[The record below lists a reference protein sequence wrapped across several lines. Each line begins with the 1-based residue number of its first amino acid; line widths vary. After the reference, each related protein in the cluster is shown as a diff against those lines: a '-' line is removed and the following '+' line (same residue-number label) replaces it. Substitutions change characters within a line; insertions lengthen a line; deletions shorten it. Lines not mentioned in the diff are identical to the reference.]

1 MPISGLF
8 CSSSYGW
15 TAVYYVHAICTYAIF
30 VVFYFLYRD
39 HPKYHRIKILAGPIS
54 DYATCV
60 SRRVRIIIFTL
71 ISQGIPTCA
80 LLTLAFLPEDSTI
93 AGFICYLVAITAFG
107 MTPLS
112 SMKSGQLV
120 ASQHAHFVLAV
131 SAFLNSL
138 IVLLLP
144 NMVTSL
150 APQNTSSQDLLM
162 LSMEA
167 IEEQLLQVDEDNEQL
182 RNLMGGASLED
193 DGQPQAADGSL
204 VHEDFEMEST
214 TTWNIVEMLRD
225 VVLML
230 DAPRFQAPQR
240 TTVVGFIKMRLI
252 GAAMVNENMRKQ
264 LLRLRVVSSPTCNH
278 PKSHHSGHKSQ
289 FSIFLSLLYA
299 HRLISLIFAQILS
312 PKLFEFQLVIGN
324 HIDLNYFADQLQREI
339 GNHRANSEEGRQ
351 ILASGLPFMREQ
363 LKFGDLII
371 DNYNFNQELGVFM
384 RYQDPE
390 SGLPMVI
397 LYGIG
402 LVELRYGIANNV
414 VNFVNAYITPV
425 DQSLSPESMDNNN
438 NVSGNDLSISESND
452 PPDSELYEC
461 AFLFRQALLA
471 LHIDYFPITDAERVL
486 MLSQMKGLI
495 ITIVDVDDFLEQ
507 MMPVLIKLL
516 PHFPILNR
524 FNVAFLQDHLNK
536 LQKAMEQQDII
547 IEQFNINRELGVFVH
562 HGDEQN
568 TRIWCMTVVCKG
580 ETELRLGVEDDVY
593 DEFDE
598 MLNKIIPTHIEEDEE
613 TVQQRRFQR
622 DRSEQKMMK
631 TTVEMFRNIVDLL
644 KGTSKNITP
653 IRVNV
658 LGLIKM
664 VICAHVDCEMFVGR
678 MTQCLAGLGHP
689 FEIKNARFLY
699 RAIPALRSRLEEGDL
714 IMDGFNVNKEF
725 GVFVHVDRDGERKVV
740 TTRPGSIQSS
750 FGIANDVEKLLNG
763 GGIAQQPTQRPRPPR
778 ASRSAKPRLAPTE
791 SARASRESVKREPAS
806 SEATGPVPKPL
817 LRSPYKTRR
826 VTRSRVAPK
835 NIEEEGAPAVKKPK
849 GEPMETPKGSQ
860 KPTSTLTS
868 EEVPRKPRRI
878 LRSMVRKPS

>member
-1 MPISGLF
+1 MSKSAPPGVSFGPTYLNKALHYNLENTGFTGAAPYIISASL
-8 CSSSYGW
+8 
-15 TAVYYVHAICTYAIF
+15 
-30 VVFYFLYRD
+30 
-39 HPKYHRIKILAGPIS
+39 KILAGPIS

-150 APQNTSSQDLLM
+150 APQNTSSQWSTIFLITGAIIFATNTFFVCVASAEPAEWTKEDCDLASPTFNFPDLETITGLRSQELLRPDVACLNFDQIFQDLLM

-240 TTVVGFIKMRLI
+240 TTVVGFIK
-252 GAAMVNENMRKQ
+252 
-264 LLRLRVVSSPTCNH
+264 
-278 PKSHHSGHKSQ
+278 
-289 FSIFLSLLYA
+289 
-299 HRLISLIFAQILS
+299 
-312 PKLFEFQLVIGN
+312 LVIGN